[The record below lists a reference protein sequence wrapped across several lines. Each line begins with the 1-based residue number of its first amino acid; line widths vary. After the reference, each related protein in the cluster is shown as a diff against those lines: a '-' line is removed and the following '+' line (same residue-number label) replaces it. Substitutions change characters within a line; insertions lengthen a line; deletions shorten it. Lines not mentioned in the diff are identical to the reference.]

1 MQMSKSRGNVVDP
14 VERLG
19 TFTADGLRYFLLR
32 EGSLGSDG
40 SKQLRE
46 KLAFCLC
53 AFCTG
58 PVFMKSK

>member
-1 MQMSKSRGNVVDP
+1 MKGFRDCAQMSKSRGNVVDP

-40 SKQLRE
+40 SKQLGE
-46 KLAFCLC
+46 KMAF
-53 AFCTG
+53 
-58 PVFMKSK
+58 